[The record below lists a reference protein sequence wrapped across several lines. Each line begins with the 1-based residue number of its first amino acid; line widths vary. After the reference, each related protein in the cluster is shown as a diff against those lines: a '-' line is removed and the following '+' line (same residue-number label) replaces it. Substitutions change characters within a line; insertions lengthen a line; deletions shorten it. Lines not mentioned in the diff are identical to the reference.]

1 MLDLFLTFAKVGL
14 FTFGGGYAMISL
26 IENSCVEKKGW
37 ITHDE
42 MMNVTVIA
50 ESTPGPIAI
59 NCATFVGYKQKGMIG
74 AIAATI
80 GMVLPS
86 FCIIFLISMFLDNF
100 LEIAWIAH
108 AFMGIK
114 IAVGI
119 LILDAAIKMIR
130 KMQKK
135 PIPLTI
141 MACAF
146 LAMLLIDIFALH
158 VSSITLM
165 LIAAVIS
172 LAIFLTRRNTVK
184 AGQPHHIPDKK
195 EYRKGGCGKVIYFDL
210 LIGFL
215 KVGLFAFGGAY
226 GAIPLI
232 RDVVLSYGWIEDEML
247 TYMIAV
253 SESTPGPIMVNL
265 ATYVGSSQAGFWGS
279 LIATTAVVLPS
290 FIIILLIMVLL
301 KKMLKDP
308 YVQAILRGLKPCII
322 GIILATGVFMILQH
336 CFGSIRELTVN
347 ITAILMTA
355 VLAVIYFGSRK
366 VLKKGISPIGLIGI
380 SAVAGIIVYGFV

>member
-1 MLDLFLTFAKVGL
+1 MNILPDLFLTFAKIGL

-37 ITHDE
+37 FTHDE

-86 FCIIFLISMFLDNF
+86 FSIIFLISMFLDNF

-108 AFMGIK
+108 AFMGVK

-172 LAIFLTRRNTVK
+172 LAIFLTKRNTGK
-184 AGQPHHIPDKK
+184 AGAAK
-195 EYRKGGCGKVIYFDL
+195 
-210 LIGFL
+210 
-215 KVGLFAFGGAY
+215 
-226 GAIPLI
+226 
-232 RDVVLSYGWIEDEML
+232 
-247 TYMIAV
+247 
-253 SESTPGPIMVNL
+253 
-265 ATYVGSSQAGFWGS
+265 
-279 LIATTAVVLPS
+279 
-290 FIIILLIMVLL
+290 
-301 KKMLKDP
+301 
-308 YVQAILRGLKPCII
+308 
-322 GIILATGVFMILQH
+322 
-336 CFGSIRELTVN
+336 
-347 ITAILMTA
+347 
-355 VLAVIYFGSRK
+355 
-366 VLKKGISPIGLIGI
+366 
-380 SAVAGIIVYGFV
+380 

>member
-1 MLDLFLTFAKVGL
+1 MNILLDLFLTFAKIGL

-59 NCATFVGYKQKGMIG
+59 NCATFVGYKQKGLIG

-86 FCIIFLISMFLDNF
+86 FSIIFLISMFLDNF

-108 AFMGIK
+108 AFMGVK

-158 VSSITLM
+158 VSSITMM

-172 LAIFLTRRNTVK
+172 LAIFQTRRNTGK
-184 AGQPHHIPDKK
+184 AGAAK
-195 EYRKGGCGKVIYFDL
+195 
-210 LIGFL
+210 
-215 KVGLFAFGGAY
+215 
-226 GAIPLI
+226 
-232 RDVVLSYGWIEDEML
+232 
-247 TYMIAV
+247 
-253 SESTPGPIMVNL
+253 
-265 ATYVGSSQAGFWGS
+265 
-279 LIATTAVVLPS
+279 
-290 FIIILLIMVLL
+290 
-301 KKMLKDP
+301 
-308 YVQAILRGLKPCII
+308 
-322 GIILATGVFMILQH
+322 
-336 CFGSIRELTVN
+336 
-347 ITAILMTA
+347 
-355 VLAVIYFGSRK
+355 
-366 VLKKGISPIGLIGI
+366 
-380 SAVAGIIVYGFV
+380 

>member
-1 MLDLFLTFAKVGL
+1 MYILPDLFLTFAKIGL

-59 NCATFVGYKQKGMIG
+59 NCATFVGFKQKGLIG

-86 FCIIFLISMFLDNF
+86 FSIIFLISMFLDNF

-108 AFMGIK
+108 AFMGVK

-146 LAMLLIDIFALH
+146 LTMLLIDIFALH

-172 LAIFLTRRNTVK
+172 LAIFLTRRNTGK
-184 AGQPHHIPDKK
+184 AGAAK
-195 EYRKGGCGKVIYFDL
+195 
-210 LIGFL
+210 
-215 KVGLFAFGGAY
+215 
-226 GAIPLI
+226 
-232 RDVVLSYGWIEDEML
+232 
-247 TYMIAV
+247 
-253 SESTPGPIMVNL
+253 
-265 ATYVGSSQAGFWGS
+265 
-279 LIATTAVVLPS
+279 
-290 FIIILLIMVLL
+290 
-301 KKMLKDP
+301 
-308 YVQAILRGLKPCII
+308 
-322 GIILATGVFMILQH
+322 
-336 CFGSIRELTVN
+336 
-347 ITAILMTA
+347 
-355 VLAVIYFGSRK
+355 
-366 VLKKGISPIGLIGI
+366 
-380 SAVAGIIVYGFV
+380 